1 MTLNLIKYWFRISS
15 NTDFEYHQI
24 LILNIVKYW
33 FECHQ
38 DNDFDSHQNND
49 LISHL
54 VKIMI
59 STDFWVSAQN
69 DSQASRWPSF
79 KTMITFLQVFRHEL
93 KYLNYFKIVLGLCLY
108 ILVLHWCQSGWV
120 VGGRWF
126 EMRKIFLRY
135 FTREWAITSAS
146 LTKCPFDVCNCVQ
159 NVKKYFWQSM
169 VLVLFTNWQIL
180 NPNNNLMMVRRADVS
195 VPFCNILKD

>member
-1 MTLNLIKYWFRISS
+1 MISNIIKYR
-15 NTDFEYHQI
+15 QI
-24 LILNIVKYW
+24 LILNVIKIMISILIKIMIW
-33 FECHQ
+33 
-38 DNDFDSHQNND
+38 N

-69 DSQASRWPSF
+69 DSQAPRWPSF

-120 VGGRWF
+120 GGGRWF

-159 NVKKYFWQSM
+159 NVKKYCFFLPIYG
-169 VLVLFTNWQIL
+169 VGAIYKLTN
-180 NPNNNLMMVRRADVS
+180 S
-195 VPFCNILKD
+195 ESK

>member
-15 NTDFEYHQI
+15 NTD
-24 LILNIVKYW
+24 

-69 DSQASRWPSF
+69 DSQAPRWPSF

-120 VGGRWF
+120 GGGRWF

-159 NVKKYFWQSM
+159 NVKKYCFFLPIYGVGAIYKLTNSEFKWLDEQTC
-169 VLVLFTNWQIL
+169 LFLFAI
-180 NPNNNLMMVRRADVS
+180 
-195 VPFCNILKD
+195 F

>member
-1 MTLNLIKYWFRISS
+1 MIFNLIKYWFRILS
-15 NTDFEYHQI
+15 NTD
-24 LILNIVKYW
+24 

-69 DSQASRWPSF
+69 DSQAPRWPSF

-120 VGGRWF
+120 GGGRWF

-159 NVKKYFWQSM
+159 NVKKYCFFANLWCWCYLRIDKFWIQITIWWW
-169 VLVLFTNWQIL
+169 LDEQTCLFLFAI
-180 NPNNNLMMVRRADVS
+180 
-195 VPFCNILKD
+195 F